1 LSTQSD
7 RWLGDS
13 SPHFQPASARSTS
26 SHAGRGYFPERKK
39 ELGSTHRT
47 AKEANGVCARFFNPI
62 SSRRAAKMLVL
73 SRKFGES
80 VVIDGGITV
89 TVLKVKGNVVQL
101 GIDAP
106 REVSIRRSEL
116 RKLGQEFE
124 LPMLV

>member
-1 LSTQSD
+1 
-7 RWLGDS
+7 
-13 SPHFQPASARSTS
+13 
-26 SHAGRGYFPERKK
+26 
-39 ELGSTHRT
+39 
-47 AKEANGVCARFFNPI
+47 
-62 SSRRAAKMLVL
+62 MLVL